1 MASFT
6 HSPSPLSWHISVA
19 APPADEAIDTDSAT
33 ATAVKTPQRQQTE
46 HFLCSS
52 DTALIQL
59 DALHDAMSSD
69 LLWWAKP
76 LARPQLVAMVNN
88 SVCLG
93 VYRVAEAGDDGS
105 DDKAPREMVGFARLI
120 TDRVTFAYLTD
131 VYILP
136 AYQRRGLGAWMMRCL
151 RELCE
156 GSGPGREGSTPTS
169 TGWPDL
175 RSLWLVASTPSAA
188 RMYMGALGA
197 EEAARYRATPGV
209 PGSGMLLVEMAGPAN
224 GIRHHATKD
233 GTAAPKTE

>member
-1 MASFT
+1 MAST
-6 HSPSPLSWHISVA
+6 DSPLSWRISVPVPA
-19 APPADEAIDTDSAT
+19 TGDADAGNADAP
-33 ATAVKTPQRQQTE
+33 QQE

-52 DTALIQL
+52 DTSRINL
-59 DALHDAMSSD
+59 DALHAAMASN

-88 SVCLG
+88 SVCLA
-93 VYRVAEAGDDGS
+93 VYHLKSPDDETG
-105 DDKAPREMVGFARLI
+105 EMIGFARLI

-156 GSGPGREGSTPTS
+156 GSGPEREGSTPAS
-169 TGWPDL
+169 SGWPDL
-175 RSLWLVASTPSAA
+175 RSLWLVASTSSAA

-209 PGSGMLLVEMAGPAN
+209 PDSGMLLVEMPGPAN
-224 GIRHHATKD
+224 GIRHHATKN
-233 GTAAPKTE
+233 GTAPKAE